1 MCAGGTNSAV
11 LSTHFNVWIS
21 ILLVSRDKTAQGL
34 VGQSTQVSTLC
45 KTCYHHT
52 VHVVVF
58 SHAPSVPTPCFSDWN
73 WSQKLSVQRLGLVK
87 HNAIC
92 SEVSCKLLSSLV
104 SKKLPEPFSSFR
116 PHTHTILSPTTIC
129 SRVWV
134 VPMKSKELLDT
145 LFSDHPSESQFVHAE
160 QT

>member
-11 LSTHFNVWIS
+11 LSTHFELWIS
-21 ILLVSRDKTAQGL
+21 FLLVSNKTAQGL
-34 VGQSTQVSTLC
+34 VGPIVSDSTLC

-58 SHAPSVPTPCFSDWN
+58 SHAPSVPTLCFSDWN

-116 PHTHTILSPTTIC
+116 PHTLQSPTTIC

-145 LFSDHPSESQFVHAE
+145 LFSDCPSESQFVHAE